1 VLTNTRLRYIWCVL
15 AGGIL
20 LYSLLPGSSRI
31 YHLIAT
37 FGSNRWVHFL
47 AYSAAAAIP
56 VSVCRRRMR
65 VLFSLAIGL
74 LATVLELL
82 QEFIPGFAGQPIML
96 LRTCLEPALGCSV
109 A

>member
-1 VLTNTRLRYIWCVL
+1 
-15 AGGIL
+15 
-20 LYSLLPGSSRI
+20 
-31 YHLIAT
+31 
-37 FGSNRWVHFL
+37 
-47 AYSAAAAIP
+47 
-56 VSVCRRRMR
+56 MR

>member
-1 VLTNTRLRYIWCVL
+1 
-15 AGGIL
+15 
-20 LYSLLPGSSRI
+20 
-31 YHLIAT
+31 
-37 FGSNRWVHFL
+37 
-47 AYSAAAAIP
+47 
-56 VSVCRRRMR
+56 MR

-96 LRTCLEPALGCSV
+96 LLTCLEPALGCSV